1 MIKIREII
9 LLKNGEIALKG
20 LNRGTFEDVL
30 IRNIRRRI
38 KSLGVFSVTKAQST
52 ICIEPR
58 DDDVDIDDLISRLQ
72 KIFGIAA
79 ICRSCL
85 APKDMEQIMPIAAEY
100 AKSALNSAS
109 TFKVE
114 ARRAD
119 KKFPLK
125 SPEICSEVGGYLL
138 EKFPHLKVDVHHPEV
153 KITVEIRDTSAYINA
168 GVISGAGGM
177 PVGSNGKA
185 CLLVSGGIDSPVAGW
200 MLSKR
205 GVELT
210 AVHFASP
217 PYTSERA
224 ELKVHN
230 LCRQLSKWSGKV
242 HLIVIPFTKI
252 QEEIRKKCPDDL
264 FVIIMRRIMMKIA
277 TNIAVHQ
284 GCQALITG
292 ESLGQVAS
300 QTIDSIFVTDN
311 ASEMPV
317 FRPLIGMDKE
327 EIITLARKIDTF
339 DISILPYEDCCTVF
353 TPRHPRTRP
362 KLDEVIEAESV
373 LDIETLTKDAIFAG
387 KWIDLL

>member
-1 MIKIREII
+1 MLLKEII

-20 LNRGTFEDVL
+20 LNRGTFEDTL
-30 IRNIRRRI
+30 IKNIRRRI
-38 KSLGVFSVTKAQST
+38 KSLGVFSVTKSQST

-58 DDDVDIDDLISRLQ
+58 DEDVDMDELIIRLQ

-85 APKDMEQIMPIAAEY
+85 APKDMEQIMQIAAEY
-100 AKSALNSAS
+100 AKFSLNSAS
-109 TFKVE
+109 TFKIE

-125 SPEICSEVGGYLL
+125 SPEICNEVGGYILQ
-138 EKFPHLKVDVHHPEV
+138 KFPHLKVDVHHPEV
-153 KITVEIRDTSAYINA
+153 TITVEIRDTSAYINF
-168 GVISGAGGM
+168 GVIPGAGGM
-177 PVGSNGKA
+177 PVGSNGRA

-224 ELKVHN
+224 ELKVHS
-230 LCRQLSKWSGKV
+230 LCRQLSKWSGKI

-252 QEEIRKKCPDDL
+252 QEEIRKNCPEDL
-264 FVIIMRRIMMKIA
+264 FTLIMRRIMMKIA
-277 TNIAVHQ
+277 AKIAIHQ
-284 GCQALITG
+284 DCKALITG

-311 ASEMPV
+311 ASELPV

-327 EIITLARKIDTF
+327 EIITIARKIDTF

-353 TPRHPRTRP
+353 TPKHPRTRP
-362 KLDEVIEAESV
+362 QLNAVIEAEST
-373 LDIETLTKDAIFAG
+373 LDVDLLANDAISLG
-387 KWIDLL
+387 KWIDL